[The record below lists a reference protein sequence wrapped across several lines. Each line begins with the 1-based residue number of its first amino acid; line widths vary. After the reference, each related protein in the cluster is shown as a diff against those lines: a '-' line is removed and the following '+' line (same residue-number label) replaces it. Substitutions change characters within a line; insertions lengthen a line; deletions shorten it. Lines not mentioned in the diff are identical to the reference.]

1 MPDCKIGAGNRLIV
15 SYSGPTGAKYAK
27 LTGLPTKNGAAFT
40 GELKLVRKPTGYEKG
55 RRPTGSWVAGLRER
69 TFLAPFDASVTHRFL

>member
-1 MPDCKIGAGNRLIV
+1 MLKAIGVELCCNREW
-15 SYSGPTGAKYAK
+15 YAACATTAESV
-27 LTGLPTKNGAAFT
+27 LGDGAAFT